1 MQDRNVHINLLHSE
15 SCSVCGDTAHQVDHK
30 KRLGIYYI
38 IMSCPHCG
46 YSFISNPRTDYM
58 NIYNHNYYNGL
69 GVDPKVRY
77 EKQYE
82 LGTKSIKYYEYRG
95 LHKIFNKLTFTGN
108 KWLDYG
114 CGVGGLLRYG
124 NEQGIDIAG
133 FDEGYAADFARR
145 NGHYV
150 IDRETLSEL
159 ENEFDFISAVEVLE
173 HVNKPLEVFTLIR
186 RLLKPGGVFFLTT
199 GNARCFNGRLSQ
211 WHYTNYPE
219 AHISFYE
226 PRTISYLLGQT
237 GFEIDKATVDDGYGD
252 IIKYKLLNYLN
263 FDNRNHFFDSISS
276 NMLGRIIETKFR
288 LTDIPF
294 GRLV

>member
-1 MQDRNVHINLLHSE
+1 M
-15 SCSVCGDTAHQVDHK
+15 
-30 KRLGIYYI
+30 
-38 IMSCPHCG
+38 
-46 YSFISNPRTDYM
+46 
-58 NIYNHNYYNGL
+58 
-69 GVDPKVRY
+69 RY

-159 ENEFDFISAVEVLE
+159 ENDSLSGTTQIIPKHIFLFMSHAQFRIYLV
-173 HVNKPLEVFTLIR
+173 KPALRLI
-186 RLLKPGGVFFLTT
+186 
-199 GNARCFNGRLSQ
+199 
-211 WHYTNYPE
+211 
-219 AHISFYE
+219 
-226 PRTISYLLGQT
+226 
-237 GFEIDKATVDDGYGD
+237 
-252 IIKYKLLNYLN
+252 KLLL
-263 FDNRNHFFDSISS
+263 
-276 NMLGRIIETKFR
+276 M
-288 LTDIPF
+288 TDMEI
-294 GRLV
+294 L